1 MTKIAGIIL
10 AIVCIQSTIVFSQ
23 EEPSYKQQPALSIHF
38 FLHDFQS
45 ASNIRSSS
53 LSSVLANK
61 QFGKVKDMVAGLA
74 ISYSEGLSN
83 NFDFSVTLAG
93 SFLDY
98 PMQDERSFA
107 SDKFLLEAD
116 ASIRGKM
123 FSDKYWFTPYLQAG
137 VGASQYQGYY
147 GAFIPLGAG
156 IQFNFFDEAFLLI
169 NTQYRVPVTQ
179 STNYHFY
186 HSIGLAGNIG
196 RKNEV
201 GGRR

>member
-1 MTKIAGIIL
+1 MKFTRIIL
-10 AIVCIQSTIVFSQ
+10 ALSCLQTTTGIAQ
-23 EEPSYKQQPALSIHF
+23 EEANYTQQPALSIHF
-38 FLHDFQS
+38 LLHDFQT
-45 ASNIRSSS
+45 ATNIRNSS

-61 QFGKVKDMVAGLA
+61 QFGKVKDMSPGLA

-98 PMQDERSFA
+98 PRENASSSG

-137 VGASQYQGYY
+137 LGASKFKGYY
-147 GAFIPLGAG
+147 GAFVPLGAG
-156 IQFNFFDEAFLLI
+156 LQLNFFDEAFLMI
-169 NTQYRVPVTQ
+169 NSQYRVPITE
-179 STNYHFY
+179 SASYHFY

-196 RKNEV
+196 RKKTK
-201 GGRR
+201 G